1 MADSTRTAIYLSPE
15 GPILKDIA
23 ERYRPTGA
31 QSLLCV
37 EYSGINPADVKH
49 ATIGYHS
56 SVAGYE
62 MSGHVLEAAPDSPFK
77 PGDKI
82 FGIKPPPA
90 PNGRCPPAVYGSTPK
105 LRHGGQPLL
114 AQSPVAGGLG
124 LREAASLPVMT
135 MTAADGLFNLLGLAF
150 PGAGVRSGSESQGLL
165 VWGGASSVGLA
176 VVQLAKAAGHGPI
189 FVTASAKNHETLRA
203 LGADRCFDYKADDV
217 VERIREAIRDCGRP
231 VRHAFD
237 AVGVGSLAE
246 GDDFGKSSPGLTAA
260 SVSFDGQRD
269 QDVKLVCVLPVRED
283 SRYKL
288 CFATRNHESPMELA
302 RMADPEAWYGM
313 QAKVMAWVTANY
325 GEGMYVGSPN
335 ITTVK
340 GTRESLDAMR
350 RSAEGKY
357 SLEKVVI
364 EHPL

>member
-1 MADSTRTAIYLSPE
+1 MADLTRTVIFLSLD

-23 ERYRPTGA
+23 ERYRPTGV
-31 QSLLCV
+31 QSLLRV
-37 EYSGINPADVKH
+37 EYSGINPADIKH
-49 ATIGYHS
+49 GAVGFHS

-62 MSGHVLEAAPDSPFK
+62 MSGEVLEAGPSSPFK

-82 FGIKPPPA
+82 FGLNRPG
-90 PNGRCPPAVYGSTPK
+90 PNRPLYMGAHQDYAMTASPFWHRIPSAGS
-105 LRHGGQPLL
+105 
-114 AQSPVAGGLG
+114 LG

-150 PGAGVRSGSESQGLL
+150 PGAGVRGGSESQGLL
-165 VWGGASSVGLA
+165 IWGGGSSVGVA
-176 VVQLAKAAGHGPI
+176 AVQLAKAAGHGPI
-189 FVTASAKNHETLRA
+189 FVTASAKHHEILKV
-203 LGADRCFDYKADDV
+203 LGADHCFDYKADDV
-217 VERIREAIRDCGRP
+217 VEQIREAIRGSGKS

-237 AVGVGSLAE
+237 AAGVGSLTE
-246 GDDFGKSSPGLTAA
+246 GDDFKKSCPGLTAA
-260 SVSFDGQRD
+260 SISNDGKKD
-269 QDVKLVCVLPVRED
+269 QDVKLACVLPVRED
-283 SRYKL
+283 LRYKL
-288 CFATRNHESPMELA
+288 CFATRDHESPLELV

-325 GEGMYVGSPN
+325 GKGKYVGSPN
-335 ITTVK
+335 ITAVK
-340 GTRESLDAMR
+340 GARESLDAMR

>member
-1 MADSTRTAIYLSPE
+1 M
-15 GPILKDIA
+15 KDIA

-31 QSLLCV
+31 QSLLRV

-62 MSGHVLEAAPDSPFK
+62 MSGRVLEAAPDSPFE
-77 PGDKI
+77 PGDEI
-82 FGIKPPPA
+82 FGINRPGPARPLYMGAHQDYALAASPFWHRVPPA
-90 PNGRCPPAVYGSTPK
+90 GR
-105 LRHGGQPLL
+105 
-114 AQSPVAGGLG
+114 LG

-150 PGAGVRSGSESQGLL
+150 PGAGVPGGRESQGLL

-176 VVQLAKAAGHGPI
+176 AVQLARAAGHGPI
-189 FVTASAKNHETLRA
+189 FVTASAGNHETLGA
-203 LGADRCFDYKADDV
+203 LGADRCFDYGADDV
-217 VERIREAIRDCGRP
+217 VEQIRAAIRGCGTP
-231 VRHAFD
+231 IRHAFD

-246 GDDFGKSSPGLTAA
+246 GDDFKKSSPGLAAA
-260 SVSFDGQRD
+260 SISPDGQRG
-269 QDVKLVCVLPVRED
+269 QEARLVCVLPVRAD
-283 SRYKL
+283 PRYKL
-288 CFATRNHESPMELA
+288 CFATRDHESPTELA

-325 GEGMYVGSPN
+325 GEGKYVGAPN
-335 ITTVK
+335 ITTVE
-340 GTRESLDAMR
+340 GTKEALDAMR